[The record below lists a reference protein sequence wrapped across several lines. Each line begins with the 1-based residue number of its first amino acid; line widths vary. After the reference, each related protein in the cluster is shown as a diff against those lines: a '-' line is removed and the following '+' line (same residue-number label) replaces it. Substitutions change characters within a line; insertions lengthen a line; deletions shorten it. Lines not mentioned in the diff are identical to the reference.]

1 MLSTEMTTST
11 KCQHTFHSKCLQP
24 ILSDNKP
31 CPLCRAPL
39 TDVDEGKDGNAD
51 GQTNPGNA
59 AVVTAWERNQIEGMY
74 KDTVGEVEVGK
85 MTVFQMMC
93 GMRQRLM
100 TADAVKGLLRAQ
112 ASVNDDA
119 EVQEFLHDSD
129 EEGDSN
135 CVYEGAAGGTMTT
148 AIE

>member
-1 MLSTEMTTST
+1 
-11 KCQHTFHSKCLQP
+11 
-24 ILSDNKP
+24 
-31 CPLCRAPL
+31 
-39 TDVDEGKDGNAD
+39 VDEGKDGNPD
-51 GQTNPGNA
+51 NA
-59 AVVTAWERNQIEGMY
+59 LVVTAWERSQIEGMY

>member
-1 MLSTEMTTST
+1 MACPVSSGICKDNWHQNHSIT
-11 KCQHTFHSKCLQP
+11 KRLT
-24 ILSDNKP
+24 NK
-31 CPLCRAPL
+31 
-39 TDVDEGKDGNAD
+39 
-51 GQTNPGNA
+51 
-59 AVVTAWERNQIEGMY
+59 IE
-74 KDTVGEVEVGK
+74 
-85 MTVFQMMC
+85 
-93 GMRQRLM
+93 
-100 TADAVKGLLRAQ
+100 DAVKGLLRAQ